1 MEKEASS
8 LTVVVCVIAD
18 TLRRNVAGVTDG
30 GSVHSIRITYFLQSY
45 RGHSGGGN
53 SEGRRSV
60 GTTIQSPL
68 LSIHAEVINCF
79 YSHLLND
86 PGTLWLWHCN
96 KVLPCH
102 KWLLHALRV
111 KRSFRVYFKFKKKNC
126 CHHAYICEYKGVFV
140 LHTRC
145 ASRCAIN

>member
-60 GTTIQSPL
+60 GTKIQSPL
-68 LSIHAEVINCF
+68 LF
-79 YSHLLND
+79 YSCRGH
-86 PGTLWLWHCN
+86 
-96 KVLPCH
+96 
-102 KWLLHALRV
+102 
-111 KRSFRVYFKFKKKNC
+111 
-126 CHHAYICEYKGVFV
+126 
-140 LHTRC
+140 
-145 ASRCAIN
+145 